1 MRVLLLT
8 QYFPPEIGA
17 TQNRMAE
24 FAAALAAAGHDVE
37 VLTEVPN
44 HPSGIVAPAYRR
56 RWIYREAEQ
65 GYRVT
70 RVWVLARPRKT
81 FVTRAGFYATFFFMA
96 ILACLSGRQRYDVVV
111 ATTPPLTV
119 AAAGLAL
126 SRLKRAPF
134 VVDVRDL
141 WPEAAAALGELS
153 NPVLYRAA
161 ARLERAVYR
170 GARAITATTVPFC
183 EYIAAHGGEGRTSH
197 VPNGTRPDL
206 FVAAAGARTAFRE
219 QHGLSDD
226 RFVLAYVGL
235 HGIAQG
241 LEVVLDAAPALPD
254 VLFMLVGE
262 GPRKAALK
270 EECDRRG
277 CANVRFLRE
286 VPSASVAAVM
296 AGADALLVTLSPA
309 PVFRTFVPSKLFDA
323 MAAARPVI
331 LMVDGEARRILDEAG
346 AGVFVPPGDAAAL
359 AAAIT
364 GLRHDAR
371 ERDRMGAAGRAF
383 VAANYDRR
391 QQAARFAHI
400 VAAAA
405 KGAS

>member
-17 TQNRMAE
+17 TQNRMSE

-44 HPSGIVAPAYRR
+44 HPSGIVAPAYRNK
-56 RWIYREAEQ
+56 WVYRDEEQ

-81 FVTRAGFYATFFFMA
+81 FLTRVGFYATFFFMA
-96 ILACLSGRQRYDVVV
+96 VLTCLAGRQRYDVVV

-119 AAAGLAL
+119 AAAGLTL
-126 SRLKRAPF
+126 SRLKRMPF

-153 NPVLYRAA
+153 NPLLYRAA

-170 GARAITATTVPFC
+170 GARAITATTEPFC
-183 EYIAAHGGEGRTSH
+183 RSIEAHGVAAPVTH

-206 FVAAAGARTAFRE
+206 FAAGADARAAFR
-219 QHGLSDD
+219 QRHGFGD
-226 RFVLAYVGL
+226 RFVVAYIGL

-241 LEVVLDAAPALPD
+241 LDVVLDAAPALPD
-254 VLFMLVGE
+254 VLFILVGE
-262 GPRKAALK
+262 GPRKRALMA
-270 EECDRRG
+270 ESERRG
-277 CANVRFLRE
+277 CANVRFFDE
-286 VPSASVAAVM
+286 VPGAKVAEVM
-296 AGADALLVTLSPA
+296 AAADALLVTLSAA
-309 PVFRTFVPSKLFDA
+309 PVFTTFVPSKLFDA
-323 MAAARPVI
+323 MAAARPVV
-331 LMVDGEARRILDEAG
+331 LMVDGEARRILDRAR
-346 AGVFVPPGDAAAL
+346 AGVFVTPGDAAGL
-359 AAAIT
+359 AAAVAALQNDPA
-364 GLRHDAR
+364 G
-371 ERDRMGAAGRAF
+371 RDRMGAAGRAF

-391 QQAARFAHI
+391 RQAARFAQI

-405 KGAS
+405 EGPS

>member
-17 TQNRMAE
+17 TQNRMSE

-37 VLTEVPN
+37 VVTEVPN
-44 HPSGIVAPAYRR
+44 HPSGNVAPAYRK
-56 RWIYREAEQ
+56 RWVYRGAES

-81 FVTRAGFYATFFFMA
+81 FLTRIGFYSTFFVMA
-96 ILACLSGRQRYDVVV
+96 ILSVLAGRQRYDVVV

-153 NPVLYRAA
+153 NPLLYRAA

-170 GARAITATTVPFC
+170 GASAITATTAPFC
-183 EYIAAHGGEGRTSH
+183 AAIAAHRLAATVTH

-206 FVAAAGARTAFRE
+206 YVAGDGARAGFRRR
-219 QHGLSDD
+219 HGLGD
-226 RFVLAYVGL
+226 RFVIAYVGL

-241 LEVVLDAAPALPD
+241 LEVVLDAAASVPD
-254 VLFMLVGE
+254 AVFMLVGE
-262 GPRKAALK
+262 GPRKHALMA
-270 EECDRRG
+270 ECERRG
-277 CANVRFLRE
+277 CANVRFFDE
-286 VPSASVAAVM
+286 VPSARVAEVM
-296 AGADALLVTLSPA
+296 AAADALLVTLSAA
-309 PVFRTFVPSKLFDA
+309 PVFKTFVPSKLFDA
-323 MAAARPVI
+323 MAASRPVV
-331 LMVDGEARRILDEAG
+331 LMVDGEARRILESAG
-346 AGVFVPPGDAAAL
+346 AGRFVPPGDAAGL
-359 AAAIT
+359 AAAVT
-364 GLRHDAR
+364 ALRDNPG
-371 ERDRMGAAGRAF
+371 ERDRMGAAGRVF

-391 QQAARFAHI
+391 QQAARFAQI
-400 VAAAA
+400 VAATA
-405 KGAS
+405 GGTS

>member
-44 HPSGIVAPAYRR
+44 HPSGIVAPAYRT
-56 RWIYREAEQ
+56 RWIYRDEER

-70 RVWVLARPRKT
+70 RVWVFARPRKT
-81 FVTRAGFYATFFFMA
+81 FLTRAGFYSTFFFMA
-96 ILACLSGRQRYDVVV
+96 VLACLAGRQRYDVVV

-161 ARLERAVYR
+161 ERLEHAIYR
-170 GARAITATTVPFC
+170 GARAITATTEGFC
-183 EYIAAHGGEGRTSH
+183 AAIAAHGAAAAVTH

-206 FVAAAGARTAFRE
+206 FASRAEGRDAFRRR
-219 QHGLSDD
+219 HDLGD
-226 RFVLAYVGL
+226 RFVVAYIGL

-241 LEVVLDAAPALPD
+241 LEVVLDAAPSAPEALF
-254 VLFMLVGE
+254 LLVGE
-262 GPRKAALK
+262 GPRKPALMA
-270 EECDRRG
+270 ECARRG
-277 CANVRFLRE
+277 CRNVRFFDE
-286 VPSASVAAVM
+286 VPSAGVADVM
-296 AGADALLVTLSPA
+296 AAADVLLVTLSAA

-323 MAAARPVI
+323 MAAARPIV
-331 LMVDGEARRILDEAG
+331 LMVDGEARGILESAG
-346 AGVFVPPGDAAAL
+346 AGVFVPPGDAAGL
-359 AAAIT
+359 AAAVMA
-364 GLRHDAR
+364 L
-371 ERDRMGAAGRAF
+371 ERDPAARGRMGAAGRAF
-383 VAANYDRR
+383 VTARYDRR
-391 QQAARFAHI
+391 RQAARFAEI
-400 VAAAA
+400 VAAAG
-405 KGAS
+405 GAS